1 MPAIAVACAGFVA
14 GRVAGLLL
22 AGGPLVAALAGAAA
36 LVWWRRADPRGVL
49 LLGAA
54 AGALWGAL
62 ARPLRAGDCR
72 LAWRDGE
79 RVAAVVEPRERP
91 AAPSPVRRFML
102 VSPEECAGPVLVLLP
117 HPDTLAATRIVVGTW
132 RRDPDFGS
140 SLLPSPPER
149 AGRIVAR
156 SARPIAAPPG
166 LRAGLRLAAEA
177 KLLALYG
184 AARWP
189 LAAALTLR
197 AEGALAP
204 EVRREFAR
212 AGLAHI
218 LAISG
223 LHVAILAG
231 AIMLMLRAL
240 RCPPARAR
248 LAATIATFGYV
259 WLLGA
264 PAPALRAALMLALWC
279 WAYLRQ
285 RPPAPGALLA
295 AALLAIVAFD
305 PWTVFEAGLWLS
317 FAGVVG
323 CAVAARA
330 FARAVRESRASARRL
345 RWLAPLAVSAGAVL
359 ATTPVQLVGF
369 GTASPIAI
377 ASNLIAI
384 PITTLTVP
392 ALALSLGLA
401 SLPGSLPASCAAV
414 AAAASAP
421 LLDLLEH
428 LAGAAAGIEWGTITP
443 EEPLAAA
450 ALSLGLAIWILRPL
464 PRLRP
469 VRDVLAARG
478 LLALGSALVFAAWT
492 PLLHWP
498 VGADGG
504 GRLALHFLAVG
515 QGDAAAIRTP
525 HGSWIVIDAG
535 VRAAGMDQGAR
546 KVVPFLRRHGA
557 RRLAVVI
564 ASHGDADHLGGLP
577 AVLEALPADVAL
589 EPGVVLGRPL
599 YVEWLSD
606 VAKDHARWHAARA
619 GDRILVDGVSLRVW
633 HPDSATIAQ
642 GWDVNENAV
651 VLTVEY
657 GAFRALFG
665 GDAGL
670 PMEALRAA
678 QIGRVTV
685 LKVGHHG
692 SAGASGPTWL
702 AALRPSVCV
711 IEVGRN
717 NYGHPDAGVVRR
729 LGEGGC
735 RVYRTDQDGD
745 VDVTTDGHA
754 VRVGA
759 SGRDT
764 SFIASKE
771 QP

>member
-1 MPAIAVACAGFVA
+1 VA
-14 GRVAGLLL
+14 GLVAGLLL
-22 AGGPLVAALAGAAA
+22 AWWPGLAVVCAALA
-36 LVWWRRADPRGVL
+36 LVMWRRGDWYGVL

-54 AGALWGAL
+54 AGAMRGGIARSVRL
-62 ARPLRAGDCR
+62 ADCR
-72 LAWRDGE
+72 LAWRDGARVVVLVE
-79 RVAAVVEPRERP
+79 PLDRVAPASPARRFEVV
-91 AAPSPVRRFML
+91 SPV
-102 VSPEECAGPVLVLLP
+102 ECAGPTFVLLP
-117 HPDTLAATRIVVGTW
+117 HPDTLGARRLIVGTW
-132 RRDPDFGS
+132 RSDPDFGA
-140 SLLPSPPER
+140 SLLPRPPER
-149 AGRIVAR
+149 AGRIIAR
-156 SARPIAAPPG
+156 SARTIASPSG
-166 LRAGLRLAAEA
+166 LRARLRLAAEA
-177 KLLALYG
+177 NLAALYG
-184 AARWP
+184 PVRWP

-197 AEGALAP
+197 AQGALP
-204 EVRREFAR
+204 LEVRQTFAR

-231 AIMLMLRAL
+231 AIMLVLRAL

-248 LAATIATFGYV
+248 LAGTVASFAYV
-259 WLLGA
+259 WLLGV

-279 WAYLRQ
+279 WAHLRQ
-285 RPPAPGALLA
+285 RPPSY
-295 AALLAIVAFD
+295 AALLATTMLVIVVAA

-323 CAVAARA
+323 CALAVRA
-330 FARAVRESRASARRL
+330 FGRWVRESGRSAGAR

-369 GTASPIAI
+369 GTASPVAI
-377 ASNLIAI
+377 VSNLIAI
-384 PITTLTVP
+384 PVTALVIP
-392 ALALSLGLA
+392 ALALALVLA
-401 SLPGSLPASCAAV
+401 SIPGSLAAWCAQL

-421 LLDLLEH
+421 LMDLLER
-428 LAGAAAGIEWGTITP
+428 LAAVAAGLEWGTITP
-443 EEPLAAA
+443 DDPLAAA
-450 ALSLGLAIWILRPL
+450 ALALAFAVWILRPL
-464 PRLRP
+464 PRVRA
-469 VRDVLAARG
+469 VRDVLAARAM
-478 LLALGSALVFAAWT
+478 LAAGSALLLTAWG
-492 PLLHWP
+492 PMLRWP
-498 VGADGG
+498 SHADGE

-525 HGSWIVIDAG
+525 HGAWIVIDAG
-535 VRAAGMDQGAR
+535 VRSAGVDEGAR

-577 AVLEALPADVAL
+577 AVLEALPTDVAL

-599 YVEWLSD
+599 YARWLSD
-606 VAKDHARWHAARA
+606 VAKDHARWHPARA
-619 GDRILVDGVSLRVW
+619 GDSIVLDGVRLRVW

-651 VLTVEY
+651 VVTVEY

-670 PMEALRAA
+670 PMEALRAN

-692 SAGASGPTWL
+692 SPGASGPAWL
-702 AALRPSVCV
+702 AALQPSVCV

-729 LGEGGC
+729 LGAAGC
-735 RVYRTDQDGD
+735 SVFRTDRDGD
-745 VDVTTDGHA
+745 VDVTTDGQL
-754 VRVGA
+754 VRVRA

>member
-1 MPAIAVACAGFVA
+1 MPAIAVACTGFVA
-14 GRVAGLLL
+14 GLVAGLLL
-22 AGGPLVAALAGAAA
+22 SPGPLAWAGCATLA
-36 LVWWRRADPRGVL
+36 LVWWRRGDWCGVL
-49 LLGAA
+49 LLGASVGAMWGGIAESARA
-54 AGALWGAL
+54 A
-62 ARPLRAGDCR
+62 DCR

-79 RVAAVVEPRERP
+79 RIAVLLEPRDRALALSP
-91 AAPSPVRRFML
+91 ARRFTIT
-102 VSPEECAGPVLVLLP
+102 SPEECAGPVNVLLP
-117 HPDTLAATRIVVGTW
+117 HPDTLASRRVVVGTW

-140 SLLPSPPER
+140 SPLPRPPER

-156 SARPIAAPPG
+156 STRPLAGPPL
-166 LRAGLRLAAEA
+166 LRARLRLAAEGRLA
-177 KLLALYG
+177 ALYG
-184 AARWP
+184 PARWP

-197 AEGALAP
+197 AEGALPP
-204 EVRREFAR
+204 EVRQEFAR

-231 AIMLMLRAL
+231 AIMLALRAL

-248 LAATIATFGYV
+248 VAGTIAAFGYV
-259 WLLGA
+259 WLLGV

-279 WAYLRQ
+279 WAHVRQ
-285 RPPAPGALLA
+285 RPPSSVALLA
-295 AALLAIVAFD
+295 AALLVIVALD

-317 FAGVVG
+317 FAGVMG
-323 CAVAARA
+323 CALAARA
-330 FARAVRESRASARRL
+330 FGRWVRESGGTARRL
-345 RWLAPLAVSAGAVL
+345 RWLTPAAVSAGAVL

-369 GTASPIAI
+369 GTASPVAVV
-377 ASNLIAI
+377 SNLIAI
-384 PITTLTVP
+384 PVTTLAIPT
-392 ALALSLGLA
+392 LALSLGLA
-401 SLPGSLPASCAAV
+401 SLPGRPAAFGAAV

-421 LLDLLEH
+421 LLDLLER
-428 LAGAAAGIEWGTITP
+428 LAATAAGLEWGTITP
-443 EEPLAAA
+443 DDPLAAA
-450 ALSLGLAIWILRPL
+450 ALSLLLAVWILRPL
-464 PRLRP
+464 PRVRP
-469 VRDVLAARG
+469 VRNVLAARA
-478 LLALGSALVFAAWT
+478 LLALGSAM
-492 PLLHWP
+492 LLMVWAPVLHRP
-498 VGADGG
+498 VGADGE

-535 VRAAGMDQGAR
+535 VRAAGVDQGAR
-546 KVVPFLRRHGA
+546 KVVPFLRREGA

-577 AVLEALPADVAL
+577 AVLEALPADIAL
-589 EPGVVLGRPL
+589 EPGVVLGRAL
-599 YVEWLSD
+599 YAKWLSD
-606 VAKDHARWHAARA
+606 VAKDHALWHPARA

-642 GWDVNENAV
+642 RWDLNENAV

-657 GAFRALFG
+657 GAFRAVFG

-670 PMEALRAA
+670 PMEALRAG

-692 SAGASGPTWL
+692 SAGASGSAWL

-729 LGEGGC
+729 LGEAGC
-735 RVYRTDQDGD
+735 TVYRTDRDGD
-745 VDVTTDGHA
+745 VDVTTDGHL
-754 VRVGA
+754 VRVRA